1 MMNLC
6 LIDEGP
12 NRGDS
17 EETEGEEGHD
27 DSCEEIPERWDISEV
42 FLLLLNLCGHNVFS
56 VIIK

>member
-27 DSCEEIPERWDISEV
+27 DSCKEIPERWDISAV
-42 FLLLLNLCGHNVFS
+42 FLLLLLCGHNVFS